1 MPFVNTTVFIFL
13 FMHSS
18 FRLAYYKN
26 ESKTDDPYWVTM
38 RFPESQKQAFP
49 HKISSEKYN
58 LFLLNCLH
66 PHLTSVCTRITLSIT
81 REAMSAITLL

>member
-13 FMHSS
+13 FIRSS

-26 ESKTDDPYWVTM
+26 ESKTSDPYWVTLK
-38 RFPESQKQAFP
+38 FPESQKQALP
-49 HKISSEKYN
+49 HKISSEKYY

-66 PHLTSVCTRITLSIT
+66 PHLTSVSTRITLSIT
-81 REAMSAITLL
+81 RKVMYTITLM